1 MHRDFRKPLII
12 MTPKSLLRHKKCV
25 SILMNLQQKSTFHR
39 VLEDDA
45 YSKISN

>member
-1 MHRDFRKPLII
+1 

-25 SILMNLQQKSTFHR
+25 SNISEFSKKSTFHR

-45 YSKISN
+45 YSNINKFIRIKKKR